1 MTSPIS
7 NPIPNG
13 TKFSIAIPWLELV
26 DKASG
31 CKIDAAYVQRVFDGL
46 DMGEISKID
55 LIYRHEIPAS
65 EDQCFKRA
73 HQKGFVHFSNLTET
87 GEKVLEHLSAPT
99 GAGRKPNE
107 IKVWYSP
114 YYYWKARKSTF
125 EFKSGGSPTEFTP
138 RVEF

>member
-55 LIYRHEIPAS
+55 LIHRGEVS
-65 EDQCFKRA
+65 EPRFKRA

-99 GAGRKPNE
+99 GADGKQNE
-107 IKVWYSP
+107 IKVWYSAD
-114 YYYWKARKSTF
+114 YFWKARKSTF
-125 EFKSGGSPTEFTP
+125 EFKSGGSSTEFTP